1 MWVCKSAQAQT
12 DRGHFRPPGPATPPA
27 GSAGGGAGR
36 REGRAVGLRAFFQ
49 QLPSNCGIRCS
60 HRPGTRPSL
69 FCLPGGG
76 PGVALGRAIS
86 RTSRS
91 PSGHPASIQAEAGRG
106 PPSPRGSRLRHF
118 LLAARRGLRPP
129 KEENPGARVTR
140 PIAPVRSGCRTRR
153 AAQGRVGVRSRS

>member
-1 MWVCKSAQAQT
+1 M
-12 DRGHFRPPGPATPPA
+12 
-27 GSAGGGAGR
+27 
-36 REGRAVGLRAFFQ
+36 GLRAFLR

-76 PGVALGRAIS
+76 LGVALGSAVS

-118 LLAARRGLRPP
+118 LPAARRGLPLRKKKIWGP
-129 KEENPGARVTR
+129 E
-140 PIAPVRSGCRTRR
+140 
-153 AAQGRVGVRSRS
+153 